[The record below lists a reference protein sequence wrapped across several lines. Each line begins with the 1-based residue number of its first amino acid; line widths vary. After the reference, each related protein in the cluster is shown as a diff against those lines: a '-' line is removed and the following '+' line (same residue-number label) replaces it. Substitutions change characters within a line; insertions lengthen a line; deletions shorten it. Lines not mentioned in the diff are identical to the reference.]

1 MKKPV
6 NSLQTF
12 KYQLGAALFFISLI
26 IAPSISQSEK
36 TNDTILE
43 GQKLA
48 KELCSNCHAID
59 ITDESKNKQAPPFRT
74 FSQKWPLENLE
85 EALAEGIVV
94 GHDDMPEFKFT
105 PDQIT
110 NFITYLEHIQT
121 LATE

>member
-1 MKKPV
+1 MEHPV

-12 KYQLGAALFFISLI
+12 KYHLSTAVFFISLL

-36 TNDTILE
+36 TNDTIRE
-43 GQKLA
+43 GEKLA

-59 ITDESKNKQAPPFRT
+59 KTGESKNKQAPPFRT

-110 NFITYLEHIQT
+110 KFIAFLENLQQKKIK
-121 LATE
+121 